1 MDLDTAETARS
12 WPLPPD
18 LAGSKGVAQMAA
30 PAAPDEP
37 LTHVLSHPFSL
48 HGATHQDWAG

>member
-48 HGATHQDWAG
+48 HGATHQGWAG